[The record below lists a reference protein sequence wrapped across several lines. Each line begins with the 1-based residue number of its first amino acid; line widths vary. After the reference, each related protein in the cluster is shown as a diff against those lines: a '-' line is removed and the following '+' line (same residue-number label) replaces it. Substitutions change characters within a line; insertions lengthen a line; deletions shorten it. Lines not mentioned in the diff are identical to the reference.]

1 MTPITLRLSES
12 NRRVAYQDHGKGEP
26 IVLLHGVGMQSAA
39 WAPQIATLKDTNR
52 VIVVD
57 LPGHGGSDPL
67 PAASRLPDFVA
78 WCSAVINELNL
89 GPINLV
95 GHSMGA
101 LIAAGYAVVHPDQVR
116 RVALLNAVWRRD
128 ADASKAVISRA
139 ALIREGQVDFE
150 APLSRWF
157 EDTPA
162 DAAARALV
170 RSWLSSVNLEGY
182 ATAYTAFAHGDMT
195 YAAELSG
202 IVCPFLALTADGD
215 LNSTPEMSQQMSAQA
230 LNGYAVAIKGHRHM
244 VNLTA
249 PDQVNAHL
257 LELLSRPEFEKE
269 PT

>member
-1 MTPITLRLSES
+1 MTSTTLLQSET
-12 NRRVAYQDHGKGEP
+12 NRRVAYQDHGRGEP

-39 WAPQIATLKDTNR
+39 WAPQIAAFKETHR
-52 VIVVD
+52 VIALD

-67 PAASRLPDFVA
+67 PVASRLPDFVA
-78 WCSAVINELNL
+78 WCSAAIDELDV

-101 LIAAGYAVVHPDQVR
+101 LIAAGYTVSHADQVR

-128 ADASKAVISRA
+128 PDASKAVISRA
-139 ALIREGQVDFE
+139 AMIREGDADLE

-162 DAAARALV
+162 DAAASTLV

-182 ATAYTAFAHGDMT
+182 ATAYTAFAHGDRT
-195 YAAELSG
+195 YAAQLSEIG
-202 IVCPFLALTADGD
+202 CPFLALTADGD
-215 LNSTPEMSQQMSAQA
+215 LNSTPEMSQQMSEQT

-257 LELLSRPEFEKE
+257 LELLTRPEIAKE

>member
-1 MTPITLRLSES
+1 MTSTTLRLSET

-39 WAPQIATLKDTNR
+39 WTPQIAALKDTHR
-52 VIVVD
+52 VLALD
-57 LPGHGGSDPL
+57 LPGHGGSDHL
-67 PAASRLPDFVA
+67 PAASGLPDFVA
-78 WCSAVINELNL
+78 WCSAVISELDI
-89 GPINLV
+89 GPINVV

-101 LIAAGYAVVHPDQVR
+101 LIAAGYTVAHPDQVR
-116 RVALLNAVWRRD
+116 RVALLNAVWRRNP
-128 ADASKAVISRA
+128 DASKAVISRA
-139 ALIREGQVDFE
+139 AKIHEGHADLE

-162 DAAARALV
+162 DAAASALV

-182 ATAYTAFAHGDMT
+182 ATAYTAFAHGDTT
-195 YAAELSG
+195 YAARLPE
-202 IVCPFLALTADGD
+202 IACPFLALTADGD

-230 LNGYAVAIKGHRHM
+230 PNGYAVEIRGHRHM

-257 LELLSRPEFEKE
+257 LELLRRPETAKE
-269 PT
+269 LT